1 MSSYLDPRQSQK
13 LAGKHKLD
21 CDPHTRRRCV
31 AHLASTYS
39 HVSVELGRRLAH
51 GYKDDPNLPIG
62 KSQCVA
68 RCEVDC
74 RQLAKCQLG
83 LR

>member
-1 MSSYLDPRQSQK
+1 MSSNLDSRQSQK

-21 CDPHTRRRCV
+21 CDPHTRHLCV

-39 HVSVELGRRLAH
+39 RVSVELGKRLAH
-51 GYKDDPNLPIG
+51 GYKDDPNSPIG
-62 KSQCVA
+62 KKQYVA

-74 RQLAKCQLG
+74 RQLAMCQLG